1 MAFRKQKTVPMI
13 NKAILYYPIGE
24 NDRERN
30 RERNC
35 VVRNFQ
41 RQTRFVWLINDNGTK
56 YINET
61 RICKI

>member
-1 MAFRKQKTVPMI
+1 MI